1 MNKKQMNALKNSAYN
16 PNLKPHPWGDWAD
29 ESVIPTEDGRTW
41 KRFTDGY
48 ELIDLS
54 GEEVVGFTRQI
65 SKKGEDGLMT
75 THHGAWL
82 NDGASVVDLGSFDTV
97 RQARQ
102 AVEEKLNG

>member
-16 PNLKPHPWGDWAD
+16 PNLKPPPWGDWAD

-54 GEEVVGFTRQI
+54 CEEVVGFTRQI

-82 NDGASVVDLGSFDTV
+82 NQGAGVVDLGSYQTV
-97 RQARQ
+97 REARK